1 MNAQNNSFS
10 FFKRLEKNETFI
22 YYYITTFYSSKNK
35 NTKVL
40 REKLRRPSHEKKLL

>member
-22 YYYITTFYSSKNK
+22 YYYITTFI
-35 NTKVL
+35 VL
-40 REKLRRPSHEKKLL
+40 RTKIPKFLEKN